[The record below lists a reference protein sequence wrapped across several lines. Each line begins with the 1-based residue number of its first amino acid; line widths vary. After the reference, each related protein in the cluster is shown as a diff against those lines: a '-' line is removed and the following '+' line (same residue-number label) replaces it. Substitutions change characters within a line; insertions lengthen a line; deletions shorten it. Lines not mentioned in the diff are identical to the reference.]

1 MIEINSLVKTYE
13 NGENRLYALN
23 DVSFTIQN
31 KEFIIIL
38 GPSGSGKSTLLNA
51 VSGLE
56 KPDSG
61 SIKYDGHEICGLK
74 NKELTAFRREKTA
87 FIFQGYYLLPA
98 LNAKANIQMGANLAK
113 NKDVSDI
120 IKAVGLEGKEKNFPR
135 QLSGGEQQRVSIAR
149 AIAKKPEVLFCDEP
163 TGALDETTGRLVMK
177 YLIDLQK
184 NMGLTIV
191 MVTHNANLAQLA
203 TKVIKMNSG
212 KIVEITEN
220 KKPAD
225 VDSIGW

>member
-1 MIEINSLVKTYE
+1 MIEISKLVKTYA

-23 DVSFTIQN
+23 DVSFTINN
-31 KEFIIIL
+31 KEFVVIL

-56 KPDSG
+56 QPDSG
-61 SIKYDGHEICGLK
+61 SIKYDGREICGLTSK
-74 NKELTAFRREKTA
+74 QLTAFRREKTA
-87 FIFQGYYLLPA
+87 FIFQSYYLLPA
-98 LNAKANIQMGANLAK
+98 LNAEANIKMGANLAG
-113 NKDVSDI
+113 NKDISGI

-149 AIAKKPEVLFCDEP
+149 ALAKKPEVLFCDEP
-163 TGALDETTGRLVMK
+163 TGALDEKTGRLVLK
-177 YLIDLQK
+177 YLVDLQK

-191 MVTHNANLAQLA
+191 MVTHNTNFEKLA

-212 KIVEITEN
+212 RILEIKEN
-220 KKPAD
+220 KNPVN

>member
-1 MIEINSLVKTYE
+1 MIEINNLVKTYE
-13 NGENRLYALN
+13 NGESKLYALN
-23 DVSFTIQN
+23 QVSFTIHN
-31 KEFIIIL
+31 KEFVVIL

-61 SIKYDGHEICGLK
+61 SIKYDGREICGLK

-87 FIFQGYYLLPA
+87 FIFQSYYLLPA
-98 LNAKANIQMGANLAK
+98 LNAKANIQMGANLAN
-113 NKDVSDI
+113 NKDITDI
-120 IKAVGLEGKEKNFPR
+120 IKAVGLEGKEKNLPR

-177 YLIDLQK
+177 YLVDLQK

-191 MVTHNANLAQLA
+191 MVTHNTNLAQLA
-203 TKVIKMNSG
+203 TKIIKMNSG

-220 KKPAD
+220 KPKK
-225 VDSIGW
+225 VDEIAW